1 MPSQQPFKTDPFI
14 FMRSIVMPHPTHQ
27 LQGLRRWLL
36 AMAALLSVLGSPIA
50 KAQWQTQTFPLQPGW
65 NPIYLHVD
73 ATHASISSL
82 VGDLAIDEIWL
93 WSPSVNEAQFVLSP
107 DAPSGSKSRWIEWRS
122 TLGDASS
129 KLKSL
134 IPNAAYL
141 VKLQEG
147 AVATDWD
154 LKGKPVPPQYNW
166 TTSGLNFVGF
176 PVNPSASWNLE
187 SYFLKAENFLS
198 SATFFDYTTGN
209 LGRSNPAKVFG
220 KRTTALTRGRA
231 YWVDTGKDF
240 NQFYG
245 PFQVSLQN
253 FKGFQFGTDVQSSR
267 LRLRNMTR
275 SPLTIRLSTLA
286 GESSPEGEASE
297 GDIQSAF
304 MIRTNLD
311 GETQRYAF
319 EACPCTDV
327 EVVLDPRGT
336 AGQQV
341 EVVVGLRRANLE
353 GVPGSV
359 SSGIFRIE
367 DALSQSR
374 VDVPIR
380 AEKGAFQG
388 LWVGQASVHK
398 VSRAN
403 ATSVEATS
411 NAFPLRFILHQED
424 VPIVFSEAATAGQG
438 VSLQITPTPKAL
450 AIGEVIRISNGSEL
464 TLTQATALNGTSVT
478 GDLVG
483 DSGIDSGAQGSL
495 SRLRMLQRV
504 HVGMLP
510 GQVAGLA
517 TAESSLDAAHLSS
530 ARRISSIHL
539 PFSEAN
545 QPWSVSGAI
554 DHGATLTT
562 TVLVDH
568 GDHVANPFLH
578 TYHPDHDNLNADFD
592 ATLPRGVESFGIER
606 SMSFV
611 LNSSGNGFNQIVS
624 MGNTISGNYRE
635 TMTLKG
641 AATEGPSNENTYVVE
656 GPFQLV
662 RISPIASLTLP

>member
-1 MPSQQPFKTDPFI
+1 M
-14 FMRSIVMPHPTHQ
+14 
-27 LQGLRRWLL
+27 
-36 AMAALLSVLGSPIA
+36 
-50 KAQWQTQTFPLQPGW
+50 
-65 NPIYLHVD
+65 
-73 ATHASISSL
+73 
-82 VGDLAIDEIWL
+82 GDLAIDEIWL

-166 TTSGLNFVGF
+166 TTSGLNLLGFRLILPLVGTL
-176 PVNPSASWNLE
+176 NRISSRRR
-187 SYFLKAENFLS
+187 KNFLS

-380 AEKGAFQG
+380 AEKGSFQG

-424 VPIVFSEAATAGQG
+424 VPHWFSEAATAGQG
-438 VSLQITPTPKAL
+438 VSLEITPAPKAL
-450 AIGEVIRISNGSEL
+450 AIGEVIRLSNGSEL

-483 DSGIDSGAQGSL
+483 DSGIDSGAQGAFRGFACFSGCTWACFQD
-495 SRLRMLQRV
+495 RLPVWR
-504 HVGMLP
+504 LP
-510 GQVAGLA
+510 NHRWMRPTFLRP
-517 TAESSLDAAHLSS
+517 DAS
-530 ARRISSIHL
+530 A
-539 PFSEAN
+539 
-545 QPWSVSGAI
+545 
-554 DHGATLTT
+554 
-562 TVLVDH
+562 
-568 GDHVANPFLH
+568 
-578 TYHPDHDNLNADFD
+578 
-592 ATLPRGVESFGIER
+592 
-606 SMSFV
+606 
-611 LNSSGNGFNQIVS
+611 
-624 MGNTISGNYRE
+624 
-635 TMTLKG
+635 
-641 AATEGPSNENTYVVE
+641 
-656 GPFQLV
+656 
-662 RISPIASLTLP
+662 